1 MVRIEKIRADITR
14 DKKVVDIQ
22 VSSTNDLPNLN
33 ENVNGIIIQAG
44 SSAEIIQSGLFATLD
59 DDGKWYAGGSEV

>member
-22 VSSTNDLPNLN
+22 VSTTNDLPNLN

>member
-14 DKKVVDIQ
+14 DKKVIDIQ
-22 VSSTNDLPNLN
+22 VSTTNNLPNLN

-44 SSAEIIQSGLFATLD
+44 SSAEIVQSGLVATLD